1 MSTDADTVDQQPEL
15 KRVMGPGLLLLF
27 VVGDILGTGVYALTG
42 DVAAEVGGAA
52 WIPFLVAFLIATVT
66 AFSYLELVTKYPQ
79 AAGAALYAHKA
90 FGVQFV
96 TFLIAF
102 VVMCSGITSASTA
115 SRFFAANFFEAFHIS
130 WGTAGIVIVALLFML
145 LLALVNLRGVGE
157 SVKLNVGLTI
167 IEITGLMLV
176 IAVGLFAF
184 TSGGDVDFSRV
195 VAFDTASDKNW
206 FMAVTAATSLAF
218 FAMVG
223 FEDSVNMA
231 EETKDPVKTF
241 PKVLLSGL
249 GIAGLVYVVVAIVSV
264 ALVPIGTLE
273 ESETPLVEVVKA
285 GAPGLPIEDIL
296 PFISMFAVSNTA
308 LINMLMA
315 SRLIYGMSRQ
325 HVLPPVLG
333 RVHPSRLTPWI
344 AIIFTTA
351 IAFGLIFYV
360 TAFANS
366 KAISLLG
373 GTTSLLLLAVFAV
386 VNVAVLVLRRD
397 VKAVGGN
404 FKTPTVLPVIGCI
417 TSLYLVTPLSGRPG
431 QQYVLAGI
439 LIVIGIVLFFIT
451 MAINRKLGVQDAGI
465 KDPTRLA
472 EAPD

>member
-1 MSTDADTVDQQPEL
+1 MTDTGTVEQRPEL
-15 KRVMGPGLLLLF
+15 RRVMGPGLLLLF

-52 WIPFLVAFLIATVT
+52 WVPFLVAFLIATVT

-79 AAGAALYAHKA
+79 AAGAALYTHKA
-90 FGVQFV
+90 FGIQFV
-96 TFLIAF
+96 TFLVAF

-115 SRFFAANFFEAFHIS
+115 SRFFAANFETAFDLD
-130 WGTAGIVIVALLFML
+130 WGKAGIVIVALLFMAM
-145 LLALVNLRGVGE
+145 LAAVNLRGVGE
-157 SVKLNVGLTI
+157 SVKLNVALTI
-167 IEITGLMLV
+167 IEISGLLMV
-176 IAVGLFAF
+176 ILVGLWAF
-184 TSGGDVDFSRV
+184 TGGADVDFSRV
-195 VAFDTASDKNW
+195 VAFETAADKNA
-206 FMAVTAATSLAF
+206 FLAVTAATSLAF

-231 EETKDPVKTF
+231 EETKDPVRVF

-249 GIAGLVYVVVAIVSV
+249 TIAGFVYVLVAIVAV
-264 ALVPIGTLE
+264 ALVPVGTLE
-273 ESETPLVEVVKA
+273 ASDTPLVEVVKA

-315 SRLIYGMSRQ
+315 SRLIYGMARQ

-333 RVHPSRLTPWI
+333 AVHPRRHTPWV
-344 AIIFTTA
+344 AIVFTTL

-366 KAISLLG
+366 DAIAVLG
-373 GTTSLLLLAVFAV
+373 GTTSLLLLAVFAI

-397 VKAVGGN
+397 VREAGGH
-404 FKTPTVLPVIGCI
+404 FRTPTALPVIGCLA
-417 TSLYLVTPLSGRPG
+417 SLYLVTPLSGRPA
-431 QQYVLAGI
+431 QQYVLALILVGIGI
-439 LIVIGIVLFFIT
+439 LLFFLT
-451 MAINRKLGVQDAGI
+451 MVINRQLGIRGTGI
-465 KDPTRLA
+465 TDPTHLGS
-472 EAPD
+472 APD

>member
-1 MSTDADTVDQQPEL
+1 MSTADTVDKRPEL

-52 WIPFLVAFLIATVT
+52 WIPFLVAFLIATIT

-115 SRFFAANFFEAFHIS
+115 SRFFAANFFEALHID
-130 WGTAGIVIVALLFML
+130 WGTTGIVVVALVFML
-145 LLALVNLRGVGE
+145 LLLMVNLRGVGE

-195 VAFDTASDKNW
+195 VAFDTASDKHW

-241 PKVLLSGL
+241 PKVLLTGL
-249 GIAGLVYVVVAIVSV
+249 GIAGLVYVIVAIVSV

-333 RVHPSRLTPWI
+333 KIHPTRLTPWI
-344 AIIFTTA
+344 AIIFTTL

-397 VKAVGGN
+397 VQATGGH
-404 FKTPTVLPVIGCI
+404 FKTPTILPVIGCI

-451 MAINRKLGVQDAGI
+451 MAINRRLGVQDAGI

-472 EAPD
+472 EPPD

>member
-1 MSTDADTVDQQPEL
+1 MTTPATVEEQPQL
-15 KRVMGPGLLLLF
+15 RRVMGPGLLLLF

-42 DVAAEVGGAA
+42 DVAGEVGGAA
-52 WIPFLVAFLIATVT
+52 WIPFLVAFVIATIT

-96 TFLIAF
+96 TFLVAF

-115 SRFFAANFFEAFHIS
+115 SRFFAANFETAFDLD
-130 WGTAGIVIVALLFML
+130 WGKVGIVTVALLFMA

-157 SVKLNVGLTI
+157 SVKLNVALTI
-167 IEITGLMLV
+167 IEITGLLLV
-176 IAVGLFAF
+176 ILVGLWAF
-184 TSGGDVDFSRV
+184 TSSRDVDFSRV
-195 VAFDTASDKNW
+195 VAFETASDKNV
-206 FMAVTAATSLAF
+206 FLAVTTATSLAF

-231 EETKDPVKTF
+231 EETKDPVRVF

-249 GIAGLVYVVVAIVSV
+249 SIAGVVYVMVAIVAV
-264 ALVPIGTLE
+264 ALVPVGVLE
-273 ESETPLVEVVKA
+273 ASDTPLVEVVKA

-315 SRLIYGMSRQ
+315 SRLIYGMARQ
-325 HVLPPVLG
+325 HVLPPLLG
-333 RVHPSRLTPWI
+333 AVHPRRLTPWV
-344 AIIFTTA
+344 AIVFTTL

-366 KAISLLG
+366 SAIAVLG
-373 GTTSLLLLAVFAV
+373 GTTSLLLLAVFAM

-397 VKAVGGN
+397 VREGGGH
-404 FKTPTVLPVIGCI
+404 FKTPTALPVIGCI
-417 TSLYLVTPLSGRPG
+417 TSLYLVTPLSGRPA
-431 QQYVLAGI
+431 QQYVLALI
-439 LIVIGIVLFFIT
+439 LVGIGIVLFFVT
-451 MAINRKLGVQDAGI
+451 MAINRRLGIRDAGI
-465 KDPTRLA
+465 TDPTHLG
-472 EAPD
+472 APPD